1 MHSTDQY
8 LSHMNMVRC
17 RISRYSVI
25 AFGRLIAMSAL
36 PPPAKYCLLSQVVL
50 FSGSLE
56 QVPLIRYKSLS
67 EACSTGTK
75 YDSSLGTALNSLYIF
90 MWNLPSLARCTDAGT
105 KFRLRVVRLT
115 ENPAVRQGLR
125 MVGAA
130 IRKSF
135 RWIQA

>member
-1 MHSTDQY
+1 
-8 LSHMNMVRC
+8 
-17 RISRYSVI
+17 
-25 AFGRLIAMSAL
+25 
-36 PPPAKYCLLSQVVL
+36 
-50 FSGSLE
+50 
-56 QVPLIRYKSLS
+56 
-67 EACSTGTK
+67 
-75 YDSSLGTALNSLYIF
+75 LYIF
-90 MWNLPSLARCTDAGT
+90 VWNLPSLARCTDAGT